1 MRFRALMMGVAAA
14 GAIGAGGAAF
24 GQYDVAIVAS
34 ASNTANAQA
43 EPRYT
48 DVRDKLMATG
58 MFDSVTI
65 INATGIGDGVGT
77 PPLGDLLGFDAIIFW
92 TNDSLANAVTMGDV
106 LADYVDAGGGVV
118 VCVFANT
125 STNALRYLQGRWLSD
140 PGYIAIPQNG
150 GFVQGTAAGLGTVFV
165 PGHPIL
171 NGVTTFFNQAPD
183 LGTGPFG
190 AWRPAQTGLTA
201 GSTRIANWTT
211 GQTLIALAPNAGVV
225 ELGFHP
231 VSNAVNAGYWDQT
244 TQGGLIMA
252 NALKFAA
259 DAAPGPADP
268 CPGDVAN
275 NDGMVDVDDL
285 NAILSVFGTS
295 VGVGSPLDLA
305 NDDGVIDVDDLN
317 VILTNW
323 GVPC

>member
-1 MRFRALMMGVAAA
+1 MGVAAVL
-14 GAIGAGGAAF
+14 GALSVSGGAF

-48 DVRDKLMATG
+48 DVRDKLLATG

-92 TNDSLANAVTMGDV
+92 TNDSLENAVTMGDV

-118 VCVFANT
+118 VGVFANT
-125 STNALRYLQGRWLSD
+125 STNPQRYLQGRWLSD

-150 GFVQGTAAGLGTVFV
+150 GFVQGSAAGLGTVHV
-165 PGHPIL
+165 VGHPIL
-171 NGVTTFFNQAPD
+171 NGVTSFFNNAPP
-183 LGTGPFG
+183 GTGGIPFG

-201 GSTRIANWTT
+201 GSTRIADWST
-211 GQTLIALAPNAGVV
+211 GQTLIALAPNAGIV

-231 VSNAVNAGYWDQT
+231 VSSAVNAGYWDQT
-244 TQGGLIMA
+244 TDGGLIMA

-259 DAAPGPADP
+259 DAVPGPADP

-275 NDGMVDVDDL
+275 NDGIVDVDDL
-285 NAILSVFGTS
+285 NAILSAWGTN

-317 VILTNW
+317 VILSNW
-323 GVPC
+323 GIPC